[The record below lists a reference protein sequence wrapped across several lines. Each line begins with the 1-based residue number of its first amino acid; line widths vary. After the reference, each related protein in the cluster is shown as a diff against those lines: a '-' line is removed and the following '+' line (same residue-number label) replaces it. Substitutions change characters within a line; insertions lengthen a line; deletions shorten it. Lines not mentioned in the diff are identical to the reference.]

1 MILNSYSWYHDS
13 KIWTSPSL
21 FLSNMTLMYW
31 ESVNA
36 DRQVLGGWRYKQ
48 AKCCCIQEGTR
59 IHTCCWVV
67 ASYLISWSLVNY
79 QSITAWFEVTL
90 YHNYHFQS
98 AYSHK
103 HSERSKRCLLW
114 AGAKNPW
121 QNSKAWY
128 SDTCGGLECKGWGS
142 TRWWRRS
149 DRPPPMTWERSEN
162 GQHFVKICASNHM
175 VIASN
180 HMVIATTLFPH
191 KYIHKH
197 TWVSQGACTK
207 NQFMMLP
214 GNCKP
219 RRARPWIWYRA
230 KRRSYTTSC
239 ISCRS
244 KNKYWRT
251 GKGDWW
257 WNCQRKA
264 TLPNAKIGEA

>member
-1 MILNSYSWYHDS
+1 MKPKRAIPKKKKDNFWKKNVLKQTMILNSYSWYHDS

-67 ASYLISWSLVNY
+67 ASYLISWSLVND

-103 HSERSKRCLLW
+103 HCSERSKRCLIW

-149 DRPPPMTWERSEN
+149 DRPPPMTW
-162 GQHFVKICASNHM
+162 
-175 VIASN
+175 
-180 HMVIATTLFPH
+180 
-191 KYIHKH
+191 
-197 TWVSQGACTK
+197 GAV
-207 NQFMMLP
+207 
-214 GNCKP
+214 
-219 RRARPWIWYRA
+219 
-230 KRRSYTTSC
+230 
-239 ISCRS
+239 
-244 KNKYWRT
+244 
-251 GKGDWW
+251 
-257 WNCQRKA
+257 RKWA
-264 TLPNAKIGEA
+264 TLRRNMRKQPYGHRKLPHGHRNHSVSP

>member
-1 MILNSYSWYHDS
+1 MIKVSRHCSKSRYITTSIFKVHTPTSIAQKEAKDVFYEQVQKILDKIPKHD
-13 KIWTSPSL
+13 IV
-21 FLSNMTLMYW
+21 TLMVDW
-31 ESVNA
+31 NA
-36 DRQVLGGWRYKQ
+36 KVGDQQDGEEGVTGHHRWR
-48 AKCCCIQEGTR
+48 G
-59 IHTCCWVV
+59 
-67 ASYLISWSLVNY
+67 
-79 QSITAWFEVTL
+79 
-90 YHNYHFQS
+90 
-98 AYSHK
+98 
-103 HSERSKRCLLW
+103 
-114 AGAKNPW
+114 
-121 QNSKAWY
+121 
-128 SDTCGGLECKGWGS
+128 
-142 TRWWRRS
+142 
-149 DRPPPMTWERSEN
+149 ERSEN
-162 GQHFVKICASNHM
+162 GQHFVEICASNHM
-175 VIASN
+175 VIASY
-180 HMVIATTLFPH
+180 HMVITTTLFPH

-219 RRARPWIWYRA
+219 RRARPRIWYRV